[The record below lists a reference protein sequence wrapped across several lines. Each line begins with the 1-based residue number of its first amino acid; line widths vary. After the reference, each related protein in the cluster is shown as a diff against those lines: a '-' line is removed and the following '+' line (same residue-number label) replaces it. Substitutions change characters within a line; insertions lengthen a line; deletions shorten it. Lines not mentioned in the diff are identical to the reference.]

1 MQPPADDAAA
11 PLTDD
16 EELGSRRIMR
26 RLAAEQ
32 SDNIAR
38 ALAFAALV
46 FGGLA
51 LKNLLDG
58 YGVLAGICLLAAVIS
73 GLYARAFRYRLPR
86 PVSDA
91 VLVMIG
97 IAVLSITVAER
108 GLTGVLWAYPMIL
121 FFHLVTD
128 RRPAQAFNVISVV
141 LVTALIADSQGG
153 LIAFRVAAT
162 LLIGSALV
170 IIYTGI
176 LRQQQL
182 QQEEQR
188 QRVDLLLRVAS
199 IGGYERD
206 LPDGTPVVSP
216 RLREMLGDAPADGGA
231 GSGALSLFER
241 IAAEDRPTV
250 ERTFA
255 GLAAARG
262 LPGSARQAPS
272 LDFRL
277 CCTDGSR
284 RWVHVDALA
293 LIGRQ
298 GTATKLIASFIDVT
312 PLKAAEEETRAALQR
327 QQELN
332 ALRSRFVA
340 MTSHEFRTPLATI
353 LSSSELL
360 RFYSDRMADEEKTA
374 KLGTIDEAVRRMTA
388 MLDRILLISR
398 AEAGMLEF
406 SPQPLDLRGLCL
418 AIVEEVRISHP
429 DAKALIRLDWS
440 GDADG
445 GAYDEKLLR
454 HILGNLL
461 SNALKYSP
469 EGGEVALTVTVSPA
483 ATLFAVRDQGIGIPP
498 DDLPHLFDS
507 FHRGANVGDIQ
518 GTGLGLPIVKA
529 SVELHGGRVTVESGA
544 GRGSCFRVTLPPA
557 GQAMP

>member
-1 MQPPADDAAA
+1 
-11 PLTDD
+11 
-16 EELGSRRIMR
+16 
-26 RLAAEQ
+26 
-32 SDNIAR
+32 
-38 ALAFAALV
+38 
-46 FGGLA
+46 
-51 LKNLLDG
+51 
-58 YGVLAGICLLAAVIS
+58 
-73 GLYARAFRYRLPR
+73 
-86 PVSDA
+86 
-91 VLVMIG
+91 
-97 IAVLSITVAER
+97 
-108 GLTGVLWAYPMIL
+108 
-121 FFHLVTD
+121 
-128 RRPAQAFNVISVV
+128 
-141 LVTALIADSQGG
+141 
-153 LIAFRVAAT
+153 
-162 LLIGSALV
+162 
-170 IIYTGI
+170 
-176 LRQQQL
+176 
-182 QQEEQR
+182 
-188 QRVDLLLRVAS
+188 
-199 IGGYERD
+199 
-206 LPDGTPVVSP
+206 
-216 RLREMLGDAPADGGA
+216 
-231 GSGALSLFER
+231 
-241 IAAEDRPTV
+241 
-250 ERTFA
+250 
-255 GLAAARG
+255 
-262 LPGSARQAPS
+262 
-272 LDFRL
+272 
-277 CCTDGSR
+277 
-284 RWVHVDALA
+284 
-293 LIGRQ
+293 
-298 GTATKLIASFIDVT
+298 
-312 PLKAAEEETRAALQR
+312 
-327 QQELN
+327 
-332 ALRSRFVA
+332 